1 MQKEGG
7 QAVSRQLQMFF
18 ALIFGF
24 AILLCVVVGAYIG
37 EHTIKQEAVNKGY
50 AEWVVDLSGR
60 NCFKWKE
67 CK

>member
-1 MQKEGG
+1 
-7 QAVSRQLQMFF
+7 MFF
-18 ALIFGF
+18 ALIVGF